1 MVQVVFFAKPEC
13 RGNARQI
20 RVLQASGHD
29 VVVRNLLSE
38 PWSAEELRSYFGD
51 RPVSEWFNRSAV
63 RVKNGEIVPEALTE
77 ADAMA
82 LLLGDHALIRR
93 PLMQASGERHAGWEP
108 ELIARWIGLGSA
120 MSPGKEGCAA
130 GAKHDKRAEG
140 GQCA

>member
-63 RVKNGEIVPEALTE
+63 RVKNGEIVPETLTE

-82 LLLGDHALIRR
+82 LLLDDLAGWRNRRTDRAAASQMPGGQHFGRTGRRSLR
-93 PLMQASGERHAGWEP
+93 PLRGQSLPLWRFWR
-108 ELIARWIGLGSA
+108 EL
-120 MSPGKEGCAA
+120 PHET
-130 GAKHDKRAEG
+130 AELST
-140 GQCA
+140 